1 MPRIAPLS
9 TADASPEVT
18 ATFAAIKAKLGG
30 VPNIFTTMA
39 AAPAVLNGYLAFS
52 DATAKGKLPA
62 KVREQLALVIANTNG
77 CDYCASAHQAIGKM
91 VGLSPEDVTR
101 SLGGQGTDAKTTA
114 ALTFAKAVLADRGH
128 VSDAALAAVR
138 AAGWS
143 DEEILEITANVAL
156 NVFTNYF
163 NSVAGTDIDFPR
175 VSTIRAA

>member
-9 TADASPEVT
+9 AADASPEVT
-18 ATFAAIKAKLGG
+18 STFAAIKSKLGG
-30 VPNIFTTMA
+30 VPNIFMTMA

-52 DATAKGKLPA
+52 DATGKGKLSA
-62 KVREQLALVIANTNG
+62 KVREQIALVIANTNG

-91 VGLSPEDVTR
+91 AGLSPEDVAR
-101 SLGGQGTDAKTTA
+101 ALGGQGTDAKTTA
-114 ALTFAKAVLADRGH
+114 ALTFAKSVLADRGH

-175 VSTIRAA
+175 ISTNRAA